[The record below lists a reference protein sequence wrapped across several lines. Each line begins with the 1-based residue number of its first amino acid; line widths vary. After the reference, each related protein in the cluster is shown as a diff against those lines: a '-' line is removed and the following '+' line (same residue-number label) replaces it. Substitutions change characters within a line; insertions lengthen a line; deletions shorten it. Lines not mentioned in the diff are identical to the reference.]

1 MITAEQIRAGRA
13 LARLDQ
19 AELAKRA
26 GISVETVKRLERLR
40 GPISA
45 NTMTET
51 AIRKVFADVGVAFI
65 DENGG
70 GFGVRFK
77 KPGANV
83 SMTQTAVDLLD
94 DGMPVRT
101 VHAPPKA

>member
-19 AELAKRA
+19 TILAKRA
-26 GISVETVKRLERLR
+26 GISVETIKRLERLR

-45 NTMTET
+45 NTSTEN
-51 AIRKVFADVGVAFI
+51 AIRKVFADIGVIFL

-77 KPGANV
+77 SPGGEA
-83 SMTQTAVDLLD
+83 LLRSGGTD
-94 DGMPVRT
+94 DPASG
-101 VHAPPKA
+101 A

>member
-19 AELAKRA
+19 SVLARLA

-45 NTMTET
+45 NTSTEA
-51 AIRKVFADVGVAFI
+51 AIRRVFSEMGIAFI

-77 KPGANV
+77 TPGGDAAAT
-83 SMTQTAVDLLD
+83 SKGVDLPD
-94 DGMPVRT
+94 
-101 VHAPPKA
+101 